1 MWSNSDIITK
11 FWGKSL
17 EINPNAYKHIILNK
31 NKDHIVF
38 QNPKTGV
45 YNLIF
50 GKLYVDFMGV
60 LIN

>member
-38 QNPKTGV
+38 
-45 YNLIF
+45 
-50 GKLYVDFMGV
+50 
-60 LIN
+60 